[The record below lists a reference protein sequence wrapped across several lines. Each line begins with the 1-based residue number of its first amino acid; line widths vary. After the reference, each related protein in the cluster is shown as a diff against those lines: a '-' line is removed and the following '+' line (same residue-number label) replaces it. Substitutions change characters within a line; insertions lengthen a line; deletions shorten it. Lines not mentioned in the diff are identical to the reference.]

1 MDRPTVH
8 DIAREAGVSLAT
20 VDRVLNA
27 RAGVRQKTIDKVNDT
42 IARLGYVRDTS
53 AANLARQRRY
63 TFAFVLPEGPSQ
75 FAESIRA
82 ALRDAYSSSMADRLV
97 LRMISVPTN
106 DPHAIVRALL
116 SLDAKR
122 LDGLALMVPETPQ
135 VRDALARIKQEGIP
149 IVAMVSDLP
158 NSPRDYFV
166 GTDSIAAGRTAA
178 LLMGKFVR
186 KPGEILLVTN
196 SMRSRDSLERRL
208 GFDAVMQAD
217 FPHLTVIPTIESFD
231 DPERME
237 ELVFGLLIR
246 KPQLAGLYSMG
257 SGNLSVLRALRRSAR
272 AGDISVIMHELTP
285 PTRAALLANEIDAVI
300 AQNVGHLVRSAI
312 RVLRSLSDKMPIFE
326 PQERLRI
333 EIVLRENLPQSS

>member
-42 IARLGYVRDTS
+42 IVRLGYVRDTS

-82 ALRDAYSSSMADRLV
+82 ALRDAYSSHIADRLV
-97 LRMISVPTN
+97 LRVLSVPAN

-116 SLDAKR
+116 SLDPKK

-135 VRDALARIKQEGIP
+135 VRDALARIKQEGIA
-149 IVAMVSDLP
+149 IVALVSDLP

-178 LLMGKFVR
+178 LLMGKFAR
-186 KPGEILLVTN
+186 KPGEILLATN

-208 GFDAVMQAD
+208 GFDAVMQSD

-237 ELVFGLLIR
+237 ELVFGMLIR

-257 SGNLSVLRALRRSAR
+257 SGNLSILRALRRSAR
-272 AGDISVIMHELTP
+272 VGDLPVIMHELTP
-285 PTRAALLANEIDAVI
+285 PTRAALTANEVDAVI

-312 RVLRSLSDKMPIFE
+312 RVLRSLSDNLPIFE

-333 EIVLRENLPQSS
+333 EVVLRENLPESS

>member
-42 IARLGYVRDTS
+42 IVRLGYVRDTS

-82 ALRDAYSSSMADRLV
+82 ALRDAYSSSIADRLV
-97 LRMISVPTN
+97 LRVLSVPAN

-116 SLDAKR
+116 SLDTKK

-135 VRDALARIKQEGIP
+135 VRDALARIKQEGIA
-149 IVAMVSDLP
+149 IVALVSDLP

-178 LLMGKFVR
+178 LLMGKFAR

-237 ELVFGLLIR
+237 ELVFGMLIR

-272 AGDISVIMHELTP
+272 VGEIPVIMHELTP
-285 PTRAALLANEIDAVI
+285 PTRAALMANEIDAVI

-312 RVLRSLSDKMPIFE
+312 RVLRSFSDNLPIFK

-333 EIVLRENLPQSS
+333 EIVLRENLPETG

>member
-1 MDRPTVH
+1 MNRPTVH

-27 RAGVRQKTIDKVNDT
+27 RSGVRQKTIDKVNDT
-42 IARLGYVRDTS
+42 ISRLGYVRDTS
-53 AANLARQRRY
+53 AANLARQRQY

-82 ALRDAYSSSMADRLV
+82 ALREAYSSHIADRLV
-97 LRMISVPTN
+97 LKILSVPAN
-106 DPHAIVRALL
+106 DPHAIVRTLL
-116 SLDAKR
+116 AR
-122 LDGLALMVPETPQ
+122 EMTQLDGLALMVPETPQ
-135 VRDALARIKQEGIP
+135 VRDAVTRIKQAGIA
-149 IVAMVSDLP
+149 VVTLVSDLP

-166 GTDSIAAGRTAA
+166 GTDSIAAGRTAG
-178 LLMGKFVR
+178 LLMGKLS
-186 KPGEILLVTN
+186 KQQGEILVVTN

-217 FPHLTVIPTIESFD
+217 FGHLTVIPTIESFD

-237 ELVFGLLIR
+237 ELVFGMLIR
-246 KPQLAGLYSMG
+246 KPRLAGLYSMG

-272 AGDISVIMHELTP
+272 GGEVSVIMHELTP
-285 PTRAALLANEIDAVI
+285 PTRAALMANEVDAVI

-312 RVLRSLSDKMPIFE
+312 RVLRSLSDRLPIFE

-333 EIVLRENLPQSS
+333 EIVMRENLPDNS